1 MQAVKSTRKKKL
13 YTQNSVLSETPAS
26 SPPLVSTPLPKTVKK
41 SKTKIFKKGSLII
54 ATTIKENVYPNT
66 TSVSKKAPNSKGRPF
81 KKPLSVQ
88 NSQQRPRIV
97 KSFGNPR
104 RSSADFVQPSK
115 KNNNNTSTLALPMF
129 KEFVMT
135 SCDRDD
141 VNLAKEL
148 TKTLPGK
155 AKTAL
160 KISESTTHVICG
172 EPRRTLT
179 MLKAILLGCWIVS
192 KTWLLASLEEKCWVD
207 EEPYELGMFSNML
220 LISTVFVVVSMQKFM
235 TKNITI
241 IKYLKDFRD
250 FIISFLVTF
259 SGAVKARRM
268 DREADMMTKSKLL
281 NDVGTIYMGRLC
293 KVPRNELLEL
303 IHMAGGS
310 TVNQIRLADVILGH
324 DIIHNDT
331 DAVQVTEKWLLDSIQ
346 QHCPLPFT
354 DYNCK

>member
-1 MQAVKSTRKKKL
+1 MLIFLIEVDFSLVEKNDNQKFNNFPHLQAVKSTRKKKL

-54 ATTIKENVYPNT
+54 ATTIKENVYPS
-66 TSVSKKAPNSKGRPF
+66 TSVSKKAQSSKDKPF
-81 KKPLSVQ
+81 KKPFSVQ
-88 NSQQRPRIV
+88 NSQQKPRIV
-97 KSFGNPR
+97 KSFGNSR

-115 KNNNNTSTLALPMF
+115 KNNNNTSTLALPLF

-155 AKTAL
+155 AKVAL

-192 KTWLLASLEEKCWVD
+192 KSWLLASLEGKCWVD
-207 EEPYELGMFSNML
+207 EEPYELGMFSNKMSQFL
-220 LISTVFVVVSMQKFM
+220 C
-235 TKNITI
+235 TKN
-241 IKYLKDFRD
+241 L
-250 FIISFLVTF
+250 S
-259 SGAVKARRM
+259 
-268 DREADMMTKSKLL
+268 
-281 NDVGTIYMGRLC
+281 
-293 KVPRNELLEL
+293 
-303 IHMAGGS
+303 
-310 TVNQIRLADVILGH
+310 
-324 DIIHNDT
+324 
-331 DAVQVTEKWLLDSIQ
+331 
-346 QHCPLPFT
+346 
-354 DYNCK
+354 